1 MSQQYDRI
9 QLPAITKS
17 PEVIAPKTYK
27 GFSTLNSAAEHYSL
41 YDFELIK
48 QDILNHFHTR
58 QGERLMQP
66 TFGTIIWDLLFEP
79 ITEQVKSMIL
89 EDVSRIINYDPRVK
103 ITNTNISV
111 YDTGLQILFSL
122 TYTPYNIT
130 EQITL
135 RFDEA
140 NGLATR

>member
-9 QLPAITKS
+9 QLPAITKKT
-17 PEVIAPKTYK
+17 EVIAPKTYK
-27 GFSTLNSAAEHYSL
+27 GFSTLNSKAEHYSL

-48 QDILNHFHTR
+48 QDIINHFHIR

-66 TFGTIIWDLLFEP
+66 TFGTIIWDILFEP
-79 ITEQVKSMIL
+79 ITEQVKSIIL

-103 ITNTNISV
+103 ITDTNISV
-111 YDTGLQILFSL
+111 YESGIQILFSL
-122 TYTPYNIT
+122 TYTAYNIT
-130 EQITL
+130 ERITL

-140 NGLATR
+140 NGLTTR